1 MTMKYILVIGDG
13 MADDPDPELGGRTPL
28 QAAKKPVIDALAR
41 RSLVGNVKNCPDG
54 LPAGSDTAI
63 LSIFGCDPHK
73 CYTGRAPLEAAAQGL
88 RLAPGDAAF
97 RCNMAAIS
105 DEDVPFEEKRILS
118 HSGGGI
124 EGDKS
129 KELIEW
135 LFTVPEFR
143 DAARKA
149 GVTVKPT
156 LSYRHIAVQ
165 SGGDIR
171 GLRLSPPH
179 DHLGERVGD
188 NIPSGNEN
196 AKTLRGLMELSNKY
210 LGGHPINR
218 ARVAEGKLPCNC
230 IWFWAEGTAA
240 ELPSFTETYGKSGS
254 VISAVPLCHGIA
266 ALTGLGRIS
275 VEGATGELDTNYE
288 GKADAAIE
296 ALDSGLDFVAVHVEA
311 PDECT
316 HNHDL
321 PGKIK
326 SIENIDGLV
335 VERIVEKMR
344 ERGERFRMLILSDH
358 KTLTATGAHG
368 AAPVPFMIYDSG
380 AEIDGPADYSE
391 PSGEKGPYID
401 AGTRLMGLL
410 FEKEIISE

>member
-1 MTMKYILVIGDG
+1 MKYILVIGDG
-13 MADDPDPELGGRTPL
+13 MADDPVGELGGRTPL
-28 QAAKKPVIDALAR
+28 QAANKPNMDALAR
-41 RSLVGNVKNCPDG
+41 RSLVGSVKNCPDG

-63 LSIFGCDPHK
+63 LSIFGCDPNY
-73 CYTGRAPLEAAAQGL
+73 CYTGRAPLEAAAQDL
-88 RLAPGDAAF
+88 KLAPGDLAF

-105 DEDVPFEEKRILS
+105 DEDVPFEDKRILS

-124 EGDKS
+124 DGES
-129 KELIEW
+129 SQELIKW

-143 DAARKA
+143 KAAARA

-165 SGGDIR
+165 AGGDIE

-188 NIPSGNEN
+188 NLPSGNAN
-196 AKTLRGLMELSNKY
+196 AAVLTELIKLSNRY
-210 LGGHPINR
+210 LTGHPINS
-218 ARVAEGKLPCNC
+218 ARIAAGRLPCNC

-240 ELPSFTETYGKSGS
+240 ALPSFTQNYKKSGS

-266 ALTGLGRIS
+266 ALTGLGRIY
-275 VEGATGELDTNYE
+275 VEGATGELDTNYA
-288 GKADAAIE
+288 GKADAAVE
-296 ALDSGLDFVAVHVEA
+296 ALRTGLDFVAVHVEA

-326 SIENIDGLV
+326 SIENLDELV
-335 VERIVEKMR
+335 IGRITKQMDAL
-344 ERGERFRMLILSDH
+344 GEPYRMLILSDH

-368 AAPVPFMIYDSG
+368 AAPVPFMIYDSS
-380 AEIDGPADYSE
+380 APVCGPEDYSE
-391 PSGEKGPYID
+391 PSGEKGPYVD
-401 AGTRLMGLL
+401 AGTKLMPLL
-410 FEKEIISE
+410 FGMEQI